1 MVRKSIKA
9 SSTNQIEKKK
19 KLNCMIILRDTQNVY
34 LTKFQSYF

>member
-9 SSTNQIEKKK
+9 SSTNQIEKK